1 MECGKETVFGL
12 AMAEVRDAGLSCKRS
27 GNAGSGHPLPTPS
40 PRSRPWFD
48 SDHPTALKRKRVTN
62 INDQLR
68 FNRYDL
74 LAFRG
79 YLLYLADLHVREIP
93 EIRKNLNAY

>member
-93 EIRKNLNAY
+93 EIRKNLDVY